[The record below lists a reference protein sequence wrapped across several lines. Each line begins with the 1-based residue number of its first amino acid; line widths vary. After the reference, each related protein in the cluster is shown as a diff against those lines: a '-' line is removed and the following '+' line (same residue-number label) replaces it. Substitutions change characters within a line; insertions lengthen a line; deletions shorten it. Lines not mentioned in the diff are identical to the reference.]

1 MSLSAALPRYAHR
14 LLREPRTHQRRREL
28 MEFRVEFE
36 SFASTVL
43 EGVRFGS
50 DRSLTESHGLHR
62 AALISRYSSLRPF
75 LLSYMEADHIRCDFT
90 ESGYST
96 DALEA
101 LVAAPD
107 LDRLLIEDDQL
118 LISRISRAREALC
131 LYGEHLKWLAAR
143 GS

>member
-1 MSLSAALPRYAHR
+1 MSLSAVLPRYAHR
-14 LLREPRTHQRRREL
+14 VLREPKTHQRRREL
-28 MEFRVEFE
+28 QEFTREFE
-36 SFASTVL
+36 GLATTVF
-43 EGVRFGS
+43 EAIRFGS
-50 DRSLTESHGLHR
+50 NRDLQAAYGQYRI
-62 AALISRYSSLRPF
+62 ALISRYSGLRPF
-75 LLSYMEADHIRCDFT
+75 LLCYMEADPVRCDFC